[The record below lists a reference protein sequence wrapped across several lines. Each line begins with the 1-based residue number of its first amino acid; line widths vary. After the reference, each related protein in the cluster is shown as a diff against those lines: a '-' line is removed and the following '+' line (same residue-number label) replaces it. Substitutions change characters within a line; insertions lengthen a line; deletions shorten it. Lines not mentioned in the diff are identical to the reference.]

1 MKKLR
6 KVVKFA
12 KKDLKGIFCLEDFYK
27 KFVPEIY
34 EEEKRIKDTRQIRAN
49 QKTLDELYD
58 IMTDNILKSKDK
70 RVSGYTARGRK
81 TIIAMDW
88 LCYSPYTSEKVEDF
102 CLELRW

>member
-1 MKKLR
+1 MKKVR
-6 KVVKFA
+6 KVVRFT

-34 EEEKRIKDTRQIRAN
+34 EEENKIKDLRQIKAN

-70 RVSGYTARGRK
+70 RVNGYSVRCRK
-81 TIIAMDW
+81 SIIAMDW

-102 CLELRW
+102 ALEVVW